1 MRPFFNNLYVYNNN
15 NITVILIFNNIILM
29 FKGQEQAPD
38 LVFFDDLLFLDQ
50 DVSLELNND
59 DSSNIL
65 PIGADNSID
74 AWLGEFVL
82 EHKDLL

>member
-1 MRPFFNNLYVYNNN
+1 
-15 NITVILIFNNIILM
+15 M

-38 LVFFDDLLFLDQ
+38 LTLLDDLLFRDQ
-50 DVSLELNND
+50 DIPLELNND

-65 PIGADNSID
+65 PMGADNSLD

-82 EHKDLL
+82 EHQNLL

>member
-1 MRPFFNNLYVYNNN
+1 
-15 NITVILIFNNIILM
+15 M

>member
-1 MRPFFNNLYVYNNN
+1 
-15 NITVILIFNNIILM
+15 M

-38 LVFFDDLLFLDQ
+38 LTLLDDLLFRDQ
-50 DVSLELNND
+50 DLPLELNND

-65 PIGADNSID
+65 PMGADNSLD

-82 EHKDLL
+82 EHQDLL

>member
-1 MRPFFNNLYVYNNN
+1 
-15 NITVILIFNNIILM
+15 M

-38 LVFFDDLLFLDQ
+38 LTLLDDLLFRDQ
-50 DVSLELNND
+50 DLPLELNND

-65 PIGADNSID
+65 PMGADNSLD

-82 EHKDLL
+82 EHQNLL